1 MNKPSDVCWPMRT
14 NSTLFTWTVVKSF
27 KNYKET
33 VERLGIFLKWKVYS
47 AFQFHNTATVI
58 LFVLDARDFTRC
70 AIIRYAGVLLFD
82 REDYNMFLLLR
93 SPV

>member
-33 VERLGIFLKWKVYS
+33 VERLGFFKMKSIFSVLISQYS
-47 AFQFHNTATVI
+47 NSN
-58 LFVLDARDFTRC
+58 FVC
-70 AIIRYAGVLLFD
+70 
-82 REDYNMFLLLR
+82 
-93 SPV
+93 P

>member
-33 VERLGIFLKWKVYS
+33 VERLGF
-47 AFQFHNTATVI
+47 F
-58 LFVLDARDFTRC
+58 
-70 AIIRYAGVLLFD
+70 
-82 REDYNMFLLLR
+82 
-93 SPV
+93 

>member
-33 VERLGIFLKWKVYS
+33 VERLVFFLNEKYIQR
-47 AFQFHNTATVI
+47 FN
-58 LFVLDARDFTRC
+58 FTIQQR
-70 AIIRYAGVLLFD
+70 
-82 REDYNMFLLLR
+82 
-93 SPV
+93 